1 MLVVEGYKMA
11 QGEATIQINGVEIRT
26 DGVFLF
32 KPDDGLWHMAPNRDF
47 PWGYTFT
54 WEELKEIREA
64 KV

>member
-11 QGEATIQINGVEIRT
+11 QGEATIQLNGREIHT

-54 WEELKEIREA
+54 WEELKEIREEKA
-64 KV
+64 